1 MQLIKSSTDFIFKGI
16 PYPNMPIL
24 IDNDCEILK
33 PVFQFIVYLT
43 IQDARI
49 QSQRTIDN
57 YASALYDYFS
67 FIEANQLTWDEPY
80 LNDAENF
87 TVSVL
92 ALYRNWTQ
100 TLKDKSGKRSVSDST
115 INLRL
120 SVLKRFYEY
129 CYAAGIINFEPW
141 ETLFKVQPETMP
153 GFLRHTRG
161 QKIVKGND
169 LTLKTFK
176 KPPKLLSLEQCR
188 ELMSSIDSAT
198 FKLATKLI
206 LSTGIRKDELV
217 SFVVSNISEPDLRN
231 LNKRI
236 PVDLEPVEGGQRTK
250 GSKPRRIYVSVPLM
264 KELWDYLHFGERVIR
279 GRKHTEKHGSE
290 SQFVFLNRFG
300 SPFGETAFNN
310 TYDRLS
316 EGKSPKINFKV
327 SPHMLRH
334 TYATIE
340 LYAESQR
347 VGTTKALSWVQKRL
361 GHSSISTTSI
371 YLHCIELL
379 QEHELSTYQAE
390 LDAMG

>member
-1 MQLIKSSTDFIFKGI
+1 MQLINSSKEFTFKGASL
-16 PYPNMPIL
+16 PDMPIL
-24 IDNDCEILK
+24 IDGDCEIVK
-33 PVFQFIVYLT
+33 PVFRFTVYLT

-49 QSQRTIDN
+49 QSPRTINN
-57 YASALYDYFS
+57 YTSALYDYFS

-87 TVSVL
+87 TISVL
-92 ALYRNWTQ
+92 ALYRNWSR
-100 TLKDKSGKRSVSDST
+100 TLKDKSGVRSVSDST

-129 CYAAGIINFEPW
+129 CYSAGIINFEPW
-141 ETLFKVQPETMP
+141 ETLFKVQLETMP

-169 LTLKTFK
+169 LTLRTFK
-176 KPPKLLSLEQCR
+176 KPPKLLSLSQCK
-188 ELMSSIDSAT
+188 ELLSAIDSAT
-198 FKLATKLI
+198 FKLTTKLL

-217 SFVVSNISEPDLRN
+217 SFVVANISEPDLRK

-236 PVDLEPVEGGQRTK
+236 PIDLVPVEGGQRTK
-250 GSKPRRIYVSVPLM
+250 GCKPRRIFVSVPLM
-264 KELWDYLHFGERVIR
+264 KELWDYLHFGERVVR
-279 GRKHTEKHGSE
+279 GRKHEEKYGSE
-290 SQFVFLNRFG
+290 SQFLFLNRFG
-300 SPFGETAFNN
+300 SPYGETALNN

-340 LYAESQR
+340 LFAESQR
-347 VGTTKALSWVQKRL
+347 VGTTKALAWVQKRL
-361 GHSSISTTSI
+361 GHSSLSTTSV

-390 LDAMG
+390 LDAME